1 MSIYLDQLIKA
12 LENEANEAR
21 AHLHMLEH
29 AGGRPEK
36 DADGPLK
43 RTLQRIDILKKVR
56 RRENRR
62 ASLHLPAME

>member
-21 AHLHMLEH
+21 VQLRKLER
-29 AGGRPEK
+29 AGGRPPK
-36 DADGPLK
+36 DADGALK

-56 RRENRR
+56 KSEKRR
-62 ASLHLPAME
+62 ATLH